1 MGPTE
6 ELTLSIDGNM
16 CQHNGPTDQRQDYGL
31 RLAHYE
37 KPVLGEIMFK
47 APVRLESRAIIYRL
61 LVVVSAL
68 WFTVACTTGG
78 GTKSPDVIS
87 QDVRHALFKEWQI
100 IDTTTGQP
108 VSLDQWTSLLLQQD
122 IIYLGEEHHNRFHI
136 EAAIAILRRL
146 NAEGRTPVLGMEM
159 FGWDGQAALD
169 RYVFGSEMT
178 RQEFLQAVKWNQ
190 NWGGPYEDYE
200 PLIQLAKEHH
210 WAVDAMNPPKPL
222 VRIVAKNGLA
232 QARVDPMMGEWGM
245 RDELIADDPIYRARI
260 LEQLHACHSGGA
272 DSFYQT
278 MFEASMV
285 RDEGM
290 AKTLVH
296 RLNQIRSG
304 SDRTAGPLVS
314 YTGSGHIQ
322 YNLPV
327 PKRVARRL
335 ADQVRQISIFMTS
348 FEVGRIEEFQNMT
361 REKIADYLW
370 LTPVSA
376 KGPPRRC

>member
-1 MGPTE
+1 M
-6 ELTLSIDGNM
+6 
-16 CQHNGPTDQRQDYGL
+16 
-31 RLAHYE
+31 
-37 KPVLGEIMFK
+37 
-47 APVRLESRAIIYRL
+47 
-61 LVVVSAL
+61 VVTAL
-68 WFTVACTTGG
+68 WLTVACTTGEG
-78 GTKSPDVIS
+78 AKVSGAS
-87 QDVRHALFKEWQI
+87 QDERHALFKEWQI
-100 IDTTTGQP
+100 IDTATGQP
-108 VSLDQWTSLLLQQD
+108 VAFDQWSALLLQQD

-136 EAAIAILRRL
+136 DAALTVLRRL
-146 NAEGRTPVLGMEM
+146 KAEGRTPALAMEM

-169 RYVFGSEMT
+169 QYLFGSDMN
-178 RQEFLQAVKWNQ
+178 RQDFLQAVKWQQ

-200 PLIQLAKEHH
+200 PLVRLAKEQH

-232 QARVDPMMGEWGM
+232 QAESDPIMAQWGM
-245 RDELIADDPIYRARI
+245 KDETLVDDPIYRTRI
-260 LEQLHACHSGGA
+260 LQQLQACHGGGA
-272 DSFYQT
+272 DRLYQT

-304 SDRTAGPLVS
+304 SDRMAGPLVS
-314 YTGSGHIQ
+314 YTGGGHIQ

-335 ADQVRQISIFMTS
+335 DGQLRQVSIFMTS
-348 FEVGRIEEFQNMT
+348 FDAGRIEEFKDMI

>member
-1 MGPTE
+1 MHKT
-6 ELTLSIDGNM
+6 
-16 CQHNGPTDQRQDYGL
+16 
-31 RLAHYE
+31 
-37 KPVLGEIMFK
+37 PVIIT
-47 APVRLESRAIIYRL
+47 RRAILILYRAL
-61 LVVVSAL
+61 LVIGAL
-68 WFTVACTTGG
+68 WFTTACTSGRD
-78 GTKSPDVIS
+78 TKSFTVS
-87 QDVRHALFKEWQI
+87 QDGNHTPFTEWQV
-100 IDTTTGQP
+100 IDTATEQP
-108 VSLDQWTSLLLQQD
+108 VSFDQWISLLLQQD

-136 EAAIAILRRL
+136 DAALTVLRRL
-146 NAEGRTPVLGMEM
+146 KAERRIPALGMEM

-169 RYVFGSEMT
+169 QYLFGSDMN
-178 RQEFLQAVKWNQ
+178 RQDFLQAVKWQQ

-200 PLIQLAKEHH
+200 PLVRLAKEQH

-232 QARVDPMMGEWGM
+232 QAESDPIMAQWGM
-245 RDELIADDPIYRARI
+245 KDETLVDDPIYRTRI
-260 LEQLHACHSGGA
+260 LQQLQACHGGGA
-272 DSFYQT
+272 DNRYQT

-304 SDRTAGPLVS
+304 SDMMAGPLVS
-314 YTGSGHIQ
+314 YTGAGHIQ

-335 ADQVRQISIFMTS
+335 TGQVRQVSVYMTS
-348 FEVGRIEEFQNMT
+348 FDVRRIEELQDMI

-370 LTPVSA
+370 LTPVSE
-376 KGPPRRC
+376 KGLPRRC

>member
-1 MGPTE
+1 
-6 ELTLSIDGNM
+6 M
-16 CQHNGPTDQRQDYGL
+16 CK
-31 RLAHYE
+31 
-37 KPVLGEIMFK
+37 KPVLL
-47 APVRLESRAIIYRL
+47 ATRAIFVTFKVL
-61 LVVVSAL
+61 LVVGAL
-68 WFTVACTTGG
+68 WFTVACMSGG
-78 GTKSPDVIS
+78 GAGSSAAS
-87 QDVRHALFKEWQI
+87 QDGRHAPFKEWQV
-100 IDTTTGQP
+100 IDTATGQP
-108 VSLDQWTSLLLQQD
+108 VSLDQWTALLLQQD

-136 EAAIAILRRL
+136 DAAMTVLRRL
-146 NAEGRTPVLGMEM
+146 KEEGRTPALAMEM

-169 RYVFGSEMT
+169 QYLFGSEMN
-178 RQEFLQAVKWNQ
+178 RQEFLKAVRWQQ
-190 NWGGPYEDYE
+190 NWGGSYEDYE
-200 PLIQLAKEHH
+200 PLVRLAKEQH

-232 QARVDPMMGEWGM
+232 QAESDPMMAQWGM
-245 RDELIADDPIYRARI
+245 KDETLVDDPIYRTRI
-260 LEQLHACHSGGA
+260 LQQLQACHGGGA
-272 DSFYQT
+272 DSLYQA

-304 SDRTAGPLVS
+304 SNTMAGPLVS
-314 YTGSGHIQ
+314 YTGGGHIQ

-335 ADQVRQISIFMTS
+335 TDQVRQVSVYMTS
-348 FEVGRIEEFQNMT
+348 FEVGRIEELQDMI

-370 LTPVSA
+370 LTPVST